1 MNEMMSDDGWYIPMA
16 RVMNK
21 TKISNLKIY
30 GGSYRSGLVL
40 SGTVTLALYWT
51 DQHSMGQGWCG
62 QSRPLTSSYNFGQDE
77 DFGQG
82 QIWRKGENGTYVL
95 EHGFNNWNNI
105 KYYTIIIIFSKY
117 WFKISN
123 DNGSYWRK
131 ELCEIKEG
139 IYINKTWNM
148 AIAFNWVHTQIQI

>member
-105 KYYTIIIIFSKY
+105 KYYTIIIIFLNIDSKY
-117 WFKISN
+117 Q
-123 DNGSYWRK
+123 
-131 ELCEIKEG
+131 
-139 IYINKTWNM
+139 TTM
-148 AIAFNWVHTQIQI
+148 ALIGEKNSVK